1 MNISF
6 LKREM
11 KPSLRMLMIE
21 AGIKRLIPQIVSVGK
36 RKLPECPFLAE
47 VQRLGDSKYQGE
59 GVHTELYFSQK
70 QPRALRKML
79 IHKYS
84 LYYIG
89 RVIDVMLLFEHLIN
103 ISK

>member
-1 MNISF
+1 MKVLRNTLNSDRFLISKSKS
-6 LKREM
+6 KREM

-36 RKLPECPFLAE
+36 RKLPECPFLAQ

-70 QPRALRKML
+70 QPRNLRKML
-79 IHKYS
+79 I
-84 LYYIG
+84 
-89 RVIDVMLLFEHLIN
+89 
-103 ISK
+103 

>member
-1 MNISF
+1 
-6 LKREM
+6 M

-36 RKLPECPFLAE
+36 RKIPECPFLAE

-70 QPRALRKML
+70 QPRALREL
-79 IHKYS
+79 LTYECRCQQFCCPQFWTVCQHFT
-84 LYYIG
+84 
-89 RVIDVMLLFEHLIN
+89 VILVPLIN
-103 ISK
+103 TMLA

>member
-1 MNISF
+1 
-6 LKREM
+6 
-11 KPSLRMLMIE
+11 MIE

-79 IHKYS
+79 TR
-84 LYYIG
+84 YIG
-89 RVIDVMLLFEHLIN
+89 GIIDVVLLFEHLIN
-103 ISK
+103 ILKSLWFLL

>member
-1 MNISF
+1 
-6 LKREM
+6 M

-21 AGIKRLIPQIVSVGK
+21 AGIKRLLPQIVSVGK

-79 IHKYS
+79 IYKYRS
-84 LYYIG
+84 C
-89 RVIDVMLLFEHLIN
+89 H
-103 ISK
+103 